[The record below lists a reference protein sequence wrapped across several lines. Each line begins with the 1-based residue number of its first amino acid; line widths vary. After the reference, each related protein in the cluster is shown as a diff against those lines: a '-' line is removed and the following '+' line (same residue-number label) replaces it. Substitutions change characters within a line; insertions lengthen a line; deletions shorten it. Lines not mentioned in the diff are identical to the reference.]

1 MRLLKGVSLI
11 FLFAPLGWGDLTVD
25 EKLVDFQTIVGI
37 FNKNYAPYEWKRDF
51 MGYDL
56 LDTAGYIERIKS
68 TATDLEFYDICSEFI
83 SRLQDS
89 HSNFQTPSTFFAVL
103 GIHVDIYDGKFT
115 IDDIQPRAAVRF
127 PVAIGD
133 ELLAVDGIPMDEVV
147 RRNDRHVFQASPRGR
162 LRQGAF
168 YSVARFQNLNPFAA
182 DLRDTADLQ
191 VRRANGNVETY
202 TLPWFKTGVPLQSAG
217 IVPLPG
223 SPGAGARAVAQSIDE
238 AEPEYLRLLRILTYE
253 KVSEPAEVLNV
264 GVLPPIWGLPAGF
277 RLRLGRGPS
286 DFFYSGTYSSA
297 GQRIGY
303 IRIPTF
309 DVADQNAALAQFEGE
324 IQFFQQNTDG
334 LIVDVMRNSG
344 GLGCYAEELQRRL
357 IPADFRAIGR
367 EIRATW
373 PWVVQFATALDSA
386 RSQGADPSI
395 IQLLAD
401 RLQDVISAYNDKRG
415 RTGPVATCT
424 PSLIRQP
431 AAVVYSKPL
440 MLLVDEFSSSAAEVF
455 AAVLQDASRGPL
467 FGFRTNGAGGSV
479 VTTFGGPYTD
489 SIVRVTITMLNR
501 KSEIVADGFP
511 ATRYV
516 ENIGVRPDIEI
527 DYMTRD
533 NLLQRGQPFVQ
544 AFTAAMVDLIL
555 RSPQ

>member
-11 FLFAPLGWGDLTVD
+11 FLFTPLGWGDLTVD
-25 EKLVDFQTIVGI
+25 EKLVDFQTLVGI
-37 FNKNYAPYEWKRDF
+37 FNKNYAPYEWKRDVI
-51 MGYDL
+51 GYDL
-56 LDTAGYIERIKS
+56 LDTAGYIDRIKS
-68 TATDLEFYDICSEFI
+68 TATDLEFYDLCSEFI

-103 GIHVDIYDGKFT
+103 GIHVDVYDGKFI

-127 PVAIGD
+127 PVSIGD
-133 ELLAVDGIPMDEVV
+133 ELLAIDGIPMDEVL
-147 RRNDRHVFQASPRGR
+147 RQNDRHVFQASPRGR

-168 YSVARFQNLNPFAA
+168 YSVARFQSLNPFAA
-182 DLRDTADLQ
+182 DLRDAADLQ
-191 VRRANGNVETY
+191 VRRANGNIETY

-223 SPGAGARAVAQSIDE
+223 PPGAGARAAAQSFDE
-238 AEPEYLRLLRILTYE
+238 AEPEYQRLLRILTYE

-309 DVADQNAALAQFEGE
+309 DIADQNAALAQFEGE

-386 RSQGADPSI
+386 RSQGADPST

-401 RLQDVISAYNDKRG
+401 RLQDVINAYNDKRG
-415 RTGPVATCT
+415 RTGPVATCA

-440 MLLVDEFSSSAAEVF
+440 MLLVDEFSSSASEVF
-455 AAVLQDASRGPL
+455 AAVLQDAGRGPL
-467 FGFRTNGAGGSV
+467 LGFRTNGAGGSV
-479 VTTFGGPYTD
+479 VTTSGGPYTD

-516 ENIGVRPDIEI
+516 ENIGVRPDIEV

-555 RSPQ
+555 RSP